1 MGNVIIVLIMTTARD
16 GVSSRL
22 LNADGASCP
31 SNAAVGELL
40 LKLQWNIISITIII
54 IIVIIVVVIIS
65 LHISAYQ

>member
-1 MGNVIIVLIMTTARD
+1 M
-16 GVSSRL
+16 RL

-54 IIVIIVVVIIS
+54 IITIIVVVIIS
-65 LHISAYQ
+65 